1 MILLTG
7 GAGYIGSH
15 MLLALLQRGDDV
27 VVLDNLSTGSKQVFD
42 HVCRISGSNA
52 EFVQGDIRDTDLL
65 NIVFSRLPIDTVI
78 HMAGLKSVSQSVVEP
93 LRYYDNNVVGSINLL
108 NVMRNFGV
116 KKLLFASSISAS
128 KPCSPYAQSKSIVDE
143 AMKDM
148 AASDDTYSFIS
159 LRYSNPIGCYDV
171 TLADTSQDN
180 LLPAIMRVIN
190 GEQSYLTIF
199 GNDYDTPDGTA
210 MRDYVHILDVVD
222 ASLLALDYLDNHH
235 GHHCLPVGS
244 GKSTSVMRILE
255 LFAQQTNQCLP
266 YVIKAR
272 RTGDTADSHCDI
284 SQACQQLGWQP
295 KHSIYDAIASTT
307 NFSITK
313 GL

>member
-27 VVLDNLSTGSKQVFD
+27 VVLDNLSTGNKRAFD
-42 HVCRISGSNA
+42 SVCQLTNSHA

-65 NIVFSRLPIDTVI
+65 NNVFSLYNIDTVI
-78 HMAGLKSVSQSVVEP
+78 HMAALKSVSQSVFEP

-116 KKLLFASSISAS
+116 KKLLFASLISAS
-128 KPCSPYAQSKSIVDE
+128 KPCRPYAQSKRIVDE

-148 AASDDTYSFIS
+148 ADSDDTHGFAS
-159 LRYSNPIGCYDV
+159 LRYSNPIGCYDA
-171 TLADTSQDN
+171 TLVDSSQNN
-180 LLPAIMRVIN
+180 LLPSIMRVVN
-190 GEQSYLTIF
+190 GKQSYLTIF

-284 SQACQQLGWQP
+284 SQTCQQLGWQP
-295 KHSIYDAIASTT
+295 KRSIDDAIASVI
-307 NFSITK
+307 NPV
-313 GL
+313 

>member
-27 VVLDNLSTGSKQVFD
+27 VVLDNLSTGNKRAFD
-42 HVCRISGSNA
+42 SVCQLTNSHA

-65 NIVFSRLPIDTVI
+65 NNVFSLYNIDTVI
-78 HMAGLKSVSQSVVEP
+78 HMAALKSVSQSVFEP

-128 KPCSPYAQSKSIVDE
+128 KPCSPYAQSKRIVDE

-148 AASDDTYSFIS
+148 ADSDDTHGFAS
-159 LRYSNPIGCYDV
+159 LRYSNPIGCYDA
-171 TLADTSQDN
+171 TLVDSSQNN
-180 LLPAIMRVIN
+180 LLPSIMRVVN
-190 GEQSYLTIF
+190 GKQSYLTIF

-284 SQACQQLGWQP
+284 SQTCQQLGWQP
-295 KHSIYDAIASTT
+295 KRSIDDAIASVI
-307 NFSITK
+307 NPV
-313 GL
+313 

>member
-27 VVLDNLSTGSKQVFD
+27 IVLDSLSTGCKRAFD
-42 HVCRISGSNA
+42 SVCQLTNSYA
-52 EFVQGDIRDTDLL
+52 EFVQGDICDTDLL
-65 NIVFSRLPIDTVI
+65 NRVFSQYSIDTVI
-78 HMAGLKSVSQSVVEP
+78 HIAGLKSVSQSIIKP
-93 LRYYDNNVVGSINLL
+93 LHYYHNNVVGSLNLL
-108 NVMRNFGV
+108 NVMQSFGV
-116 KKLLFASSISAS
+116 KKLLFSSSISAN
-128 KPCSPYAQSKSIVDE
+128 KPCSPYANSKNMIDE
-143 AMKDM
+143 IMNDVAN
-148 AASDDTYSFIS
+148 SDNSLSFAS

-180 LLPAIMRVIN
+180 LLPAIMRVVN
-190 GEQSYLTIF
+190 GKQSYLTLF

-222 ASLLALDYLDNHH
+222 ASLLALGYLSKNK
-235 GHHCLPVGS
+235 GYHCLPIGS
-244 GKSTSVMRILE
+244 GKSTSVMRILT
-255 LFAQQTNQCLP
+255 LFAKQSNQCLP
-266 YVIKAR
+266 YVVKAR
-272 RTGDTADSHCDI
+272 RTGDMADSHCDVN
-284 SQACQQLGWQP
+284 QACQKLGWQP

-307 NFSITK
+307 NSPITK